1 MKKRKLDDDDASR
14 TSSKKQRTR
23 VSFSCG
29 ECHRRKQKCDRQ
41 VPCSHCVARKVPELC
56 KAYTPGK
63 TDQDL
68 SLRLCR
74 LEQIIE
80 MALPQFCTGSSSTP
94 PEATIGLRRSI
105 SSGYDDTRSQTEEQ
119 EPTSG
124 TFQSGKWYG
133 SSASGSVAPA
143 PVIEQLQTVGML
155 PDGTNEQ
162 EISHRLVHDSRNFDL
177 AQAPS
182 SQRASVAREKS
193 LIEEDPEPSAA
204 DNLKSLVQECGV
216 SPHKISELLQELP
229 PSRSSDV
236 LVDYYFSSM

>member
-1 MKKRKLDDDDASR
+1 M
-14 TSSKKQRTR
+14 
-23 VSFSCG
+23 
-29 ECHRRKQKCDRQ
+29 
-41 VPCSHCVARKVPELC
+41 PELC

-143 PVIEQLQTVGML
+143 PVIEQVCIHTQ
-155 PDGTNEQ
+155 
-162 EISHRLVHDSRNFDL
+162 SWL
-177 AQAPS
+177 ALFVIRP
-182 SQRASVAREKS
+182 
-193 LIEEDPEPSAA
+193 L
-204 DNLKSLVQECGV
+204 
-216 SPHKISELLQELP
+216 
-229 PSRSSDV
+229 
-236 LVDYYFSSM
+236 